1 MAGFS
6 FSGSL
11 SIPFFTGQ
19 SQTTLVPHKYD
30 AAIGGY
36 GYMLDRKLMM
46 DQPLVS
52 SVRATRTQ
60 GDGSNEPGEQSL
72 NPEDLWRRSQ
82 QSWHL
87 GAGQDYLDREDSNR
101 RRFRSSKG
109 INPWTKGQISLLND
123 TAQALSAAGTNLRL
137 MPAGSRLYAVDG
149 TALKYTTNLSSWTT
163 VTGTSGVS
171 ITGVASDGFNVWV
184 TDGADIYKTDTGSSS
199 AASWSTE
206 DLDSLWYVKNRLLGA
221 DANDLMYASNIAT
234 PTFTSLFTHNVSTFS
249 WVGAAEAPAHIIVGG
264 YSGDKSLIYRIAIAA
279 EGTNLSAPTVCG
291 ELPDGEILY
300 AVGSYLGFIFLGT
313 SKGARFCTVDNNGNL
328 TIGSLIP
335 TTYPVRCFEGQGEF
349 VWYGLSNYDGTST
362 GLGRMS
368 LRNFSEL
375 DALKPAYASD
385 LMVTSTANVLDVVT
399 FSDIR
404 VFAVSGAGFYK
415 EDTANLVASG
425 TIDSGRFNFGITE
438 QKIPLFLDVTFA
450 SSFAGSVVSSY
461 AVDGSSTFTSAGT
474 VTAAATTNVTHQMTE
489 NPCDQVEIRHV
500 LSRGSTTTTGPTIL
514 RHTVRAQPIPVLR
527 RMLRLPLILH
537 DREMTNAKVVD
548 WWDVTAELERIE
560 DWRTTKQVL
569 TVQLGNTSY
578 SAVVEDFDFVA
589 LQPTIDRGG
598 WQGTCLVQLKTV

>member
-1 MAGFS
+1 MAGIS
-6 FSGSL
+6 FSGSFVT
-11 SIPFFTGQ
+11 PFFTGE
-19 SQTTLVPHKYD
+19 SQTSLVPHKYD

-36 GYMLDRKLMM
+36 GYMLDRKLMV
-46 DQPLVS
+46 DQPIIS

-60 GDGSNEPGEQSL
+60 GDGSAEPGEQSL

-123 TAQALSAAGTNLRL
+123 TTESLNASGTNLRL

-149 TALKYTTNLSSWTT
+149 TALKYTTDLTNWSTA
-163 VTGTSGVS
+163 TGTSGVT
-171 ITGVASDGFNVWV
+171 ITGIASDGFNVWV
-184 TDGADIYKTDTGSSS
+184 TDGAAVYKTDTGSSA

-234 PTFTSLFTHNVSTFS
+234 PTFTSLFIHNVATFT

-264 YSGDKSLIYRIAIAA
+264 YSGDKSLIYRIAITA
-279 EGTNLSAPTVCG
+279 EGAALAAPTVCG

-300 AVGSYLGFIFLGT
+300 AVGSYLGFILLGT
-313 SKGARFCTVDNNGNL
+313 SKGARFCTVDNDGNL
-328 TIGSLIP
+328 TIGSVIP
-335 TTYPVRCFEGQGEF
+335 TTSPVRCFEGQGEF
-349 VWYGLSNYDGTST
+349 VWFGMTNYDGTST

-375 DALKPAYASD
+375 EALKPAYSTD
-385 LMVTSTANVLDVVT
+385 LMATAQANVLDVVT
-399 FSDIR
+399 FSDVR
-404 VFAVSGAGFYK
+404 VFAVSGDGFYK

-425 TIDSGRFNFGITE
+425 TLDSGRFNFGITE

-461 AVDGSSTFTSAGT
+461 AVDGSTSFTSAGT
-474 VTAAATTNVTHQMTE
+474 VSAAGTTNATHSMSE

-500 LSRGSTTTTGPTIL
+500 LSRGSTTTTGPTLL

-527 RMLRLPLILH
+527 RLIRLPIVLH
-537 DREMTNAKVVD
+537 DREMTNTKS
-548 WWDVTAELERIE
+548 WDYWDTTSELERIE

-569 TVQLGNTSY
+569 TVQVGHTAY

-589 LQPTIDRGG
+589 VQPTADRGG
-598 WQGTCLVQLKTV
+598 WQGTVLVQLKTV

>member
-6 FSGSL
+6 FSGSH
-11 SIPFFTGQ
+11 STPFFTGV
-19 SQTTLVPHKYD
+19 SQTTLVPHKFD

-36 GYMLDRKLMM
+36 GYMLDRKLMAE
-46 DQPLVS
+46 QPLVS

-60 GDGSNEPGEQSL
+60 GDGSSEPGEQSL

-109 INPWTKGQISLLND
+109 VNPWTKGQISLLND
-123 TAQALSAAGTNLRL
+123 TAQSLSASGSNLRL

-149 TALKYTTNLSSWTT
+149 TALKYTTDLTNWST

-171 ITGVASDGFNVWV
+171 ITGIASDGFNVWV
-184 TDGADIYKTDTGSSS
+184 TDGANVYKTDTSTGA

-206 DLDSLWYVKNRLLGA
+206 DLDTLWYVKNRLFGA

-234 PTFTSLFTHNVSTFS
+234 PTFTSLFAHNVATFT
-249 WVGAAEAPAHIIVGG
+249 WVGVAEAPAHIIAGG
-264 YSGDKSLIYRIAIAA
+264 YSGDKSLIYRIAITKEGAA
-279 EGTNLSAPTVCG
+279 LDQPTVCG

-300 AVGSYLGFIFLGT
+300 SVGAYLGFIFLGT
-313 SKGARFCTVDNNGNL
+313 SAGARFCTVDNNGNL
-328 TIGSLIP
+328 TIGAVVP
-335 TTYPVRCFEGQGEF
+335 TSYPVRCFEGQGEF
-349 VWYGLSNYDGTST
+349 VWYGLTNYDGTST

-368 LRNFSEL
+368 LRNFSET
-375 DALKPAYASD
+375 DSLKPAYASD

-399 FSDIR
+399 FSSIR
-404 VFAVSGAGFYK
+404 VFAVSGLGVYK

-450 SSFAGSVVSSY
+450 SSFAGSVVSYY
-461 AVDGSSTFTSAGT
+461 AVDGSTSFTSAGT
-474 VTAAATTNVTHQMTE
+474 VTASGTTNVTHQMSE

-514 RHTVRAQPIPVLR
+514 RHTVRAQPVPILR
-527 RMLRLPLILH
+527 RLLRLPLILA
-537 DREMTNAKVVD
+537 DRITTNTKT
-548 WWDVTAELERIE
+548 WDYWDTTAELERIE

-569 TVQLGNTSY
+569 TVQIGNTSY

-589 LQPTIDRGG
+589 VQPTADRGG
-598 WQGTCLVQLKTV
+598 WEGTVLVQLKTV